1 MFFPNIRLLTGAA
14 SLIAC
19 LAAAYPS
26 VARPLASQEDTLSN
40 SQVTNSQVTSQDI
53 AQLDVSQVNRPP
65 EEGVPPRPTD
75 SVRGTITSIQGDRVT
90 IELEN
95 GETRTYSIAAEN
107 ENRDGL
113 EVGNQVVLTVA
124 RGFVLAVSNQVVE
137 VEPAPV
143 VIRREAPV
151 QEPVARPAPAPP
163 PAPAPAPRPAP
174 APAPAVQPAP
184 QPVRGM
190 W

>member
-1 MFFPNIRLLTGAA
+1 MFFLNSKLLTGVA
-14 SLIAC
+14 SLVTC
-19 LAAAYPS
+19 LAVAHPGI
-26 VARPLASQEDTLSN
+26 ARPLASQVDSQATPDALSAP
-40 SQVTNSQVTSQDI
+40 VAPIVG
-53 AQLDVSQVNRPP
+53 QVNRPP

-75 SVRGTITSIQGDRVT
+75 SVRGTITDIKGDKVT
-90 IELEN
+90 IELED

-113 EVGNQVVLTVA
+113 EVGNEVVLTVA
-124 RGFVLAVSNQVVE
+124 RGFVLAVSNQVTEVE
-137 VEPAPV
+137 VAPV

-151 QEPVARPAPAPP
+151 QQPAARPAPPP
-163 PAPAPAPRPAP
+163 PPAPAPRPAP
-174 APAPAVQPAP
+174 APAPAAQPAP

>member
-1 MFFPNIRLLTGAA
+1 MFFFNSRLLTGVA
-14 SLIAC
+14 SLVTC
-19 LAAAYPS
+19 LAVAHPGT
-26 VARPLASQEDTLSN
+26 ARPLASQVG
-40 SQVTNSQVTSQDI
+40 SQVASDALSAPVAPVPI
-53 AQLDVSQVNRPP
+53 SQVNRPP

-75 SVRGTITSIQGDRVT
+75 SVRGTITDIKGDKVT
-90 IELEN
+90 IELED

-113 EVGNQVVLTVA
+113 EVGNEVVLTVA
-124 RGFVLAVSNQVVE
+124 RGFVLAVSRQVTEVE
-137 VEPAPV
+137 VAPV

-151 QEPVARPAPAPP
+151 QQPAARPAPPP
-163 PAPAPAPRPAP
+163 PLAPAPRPAP
-174 APAPAVQPAP
+174 PPPAPAAQPAP